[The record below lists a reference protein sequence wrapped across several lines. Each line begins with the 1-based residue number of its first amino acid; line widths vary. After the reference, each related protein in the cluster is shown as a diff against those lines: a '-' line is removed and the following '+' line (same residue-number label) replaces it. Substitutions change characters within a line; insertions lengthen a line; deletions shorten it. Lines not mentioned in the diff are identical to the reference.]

1 MPMNLQNVSKNIFI
15 FVSVEWQCQIYA
27 RIINSSKFHNLSIKV
42 ITLRSG
48 LDTNEAWSSIERHD
62 ISFFD
67 LSHNYKLS
75 KLGLIDSVFSS
86 KKIRYCLLKML
97 PKNSLNDCIL
107 ITDNLFRVHE
117 MSFLSITSTISR
129 IIVLPHGLTK
139 KIGLSKAK
147 SFFTSKL
154 RLLIL
159 FYIPRLIY
167 KLRFFSISSKIKN
180 VTFEKDF
187 KNNNSFFSGNLQVK
201 NSIDRLLEIKKDYK
215 ETENILFMS
224 SGSFRYPNDVY
235 NNQPTLSAIKFVNK
249 YCKKNNKNLF
259 LKFKQDEGLEYAKNF
274 QDNPNITILDET
286 KNYIELINDIQ
297 PAYIFCSHLS
307 TIASELLLSGYQ
319 VVIYN
324 SGVFSGI
331 AKSYAEIYRDLNL
344 SLQDLNSNDLCVVSL
359 KNKDKKNKL
368 EKMIGCSKVNFNLI
382 DECT

>member
-1 MPMNLQNVSKNIFI
+1 MKKIL
-15 FVSVEWQCQIYA
+15 
-27 RIINSSKFHNLSIKV
+27 RII
-42 ITLRSG
+42 
-48 LDTNEAWSSIERHD
+48 
-62 ISFFD
+62 
-67 LSHNYKLS
+67 
-75 KLGLIDSVFSS
+75 
-86 KKIRYCLLKML
+86 
-97 PKNSLNDCIL
+97 IL
-107 ITDNLFRVHE
+107 
-117 MSFLSITSTISR
+117 
-129 IIVLPHGLTK
+129 
-139 KIGLSKAK
+139 
-147 SFFTSKL
+147 
-154 RLLIL
+154 
-159 FYIPRLIY
+159 
-167 KLRFFSISSKIKN
+167 
-180 VTFEKDF
+180 
-187 KNNNSFFSGNLQVK
+187 FFSGNLQVK